1 MPGVPNC
8 IRLKKQV
15 SVHVP
20 GMANLNRISSV
31 IALLILAA
39 TVSPGRA
46 DVACNPVIDP
56 ISSDTTLKGTLSRL
70 AAEYEF
76 SLSLPEAMDR
86 PIQFNKSMTLERLV
100 KRLTVGTSTILKHKK
115 VDGCATPVLTH
126 LIVLPVGQQSD
137 YRIDQQPEQ
146 QAEQQQT
153 EDYIYIDNMESFVT
167 DVMEGRKSVDPARL
181 TPEQREEFR
190 MVRDA
195 LTAQKAAEAPQ
206 PGTTESNESSDA
218 ATQDQSTATSN

>member
-1 MPGVPNC
+1 MPRVPDC
-8 IRLKKQV
+8 IRLKKPV
-15 SVHVP
+15 SVHAP
-20 GMANLNRISSV
+20 GMVILNRVSSV
-31 IALLILAA
+31 IALLVLAA

-56 ISSDTTLKGTLSRL
+56 ISSDTTLGRTLSRL

-76 SLSLPEAMDR
+76 NLSLPEAMDR

-100 KRLTVGTSTILKHKK
+100 KRLTVGMSTILKHKK

-126 LIVLPVGQQSD
+126 LTVLPVGQQSD
-137 YRIDQQPEQ
+137 YRIDQQDEQ
-146 QAEQQQT
+146 VQM
-153 EDYIYIDNMESFVT
+153 EDYIYIDNMEAFVA
-167 DVMEGRKSVDPARL
+167 DVLEGRKSVDPARL
-181 TPEQREEFR
+181 TPEQREEFK

-195 LTAQKAAEAPQ
+195 LTAQQAAEAPQ